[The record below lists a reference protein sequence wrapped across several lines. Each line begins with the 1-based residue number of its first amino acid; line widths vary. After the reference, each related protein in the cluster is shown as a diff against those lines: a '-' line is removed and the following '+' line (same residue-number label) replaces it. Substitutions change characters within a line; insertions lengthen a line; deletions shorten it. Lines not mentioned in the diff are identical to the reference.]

1 MSFWKGLGRAMES
14 NEAQRNVED
23 ARDEREAARGKDEAW
38 KLKVFDYNV
47 AQDKAVAKA
56 KADEVS
62 FGQTL
67 ATVGRMGKGPRRKG
81 GGSGAQTK
89 GVPASGSKPTHTIE
103 ENMARLGALGVSED
117 IVAEYAGSG
126 NQILHD
132 VLVSYNSHV
141 KSFEGTPEA
150 IEPLENYMARGLLTE
165 NPGHIPDAESLA
177 VEFGLEL
184 SKLDEKVG
192 NGVNKTWREYIMD
205 EYTVAPSTNI
215 TFEDMQKFERI
226 DTGKVTT
233 QANSSVETELKE
245 RLGRIAGQLEDTSLS
260 DAEKANLSAKSGELS
275 GALNALKD
283 GRAASA
289 IGLVGSNAILSQ
301 LMNYKG
307 GLKYKYGGGWD
318 QAIEGVTFDTEDDIN
333 EALANGSI
341 DEGDYYVFDGKIRT
355 LELEKPV
362 DITFEDFNNM
372 SEEEIAALSGTNFT
386 VDSKRIRALTPAT
399 EEEKAAAARKK
410 EEDARIAADASTTAK
425 NASEGTPDED
435 APAWAA
441 KPVVDSTAETMGRG
455 RNKVTPTVE
464 GPMDNMTEEEVRSQL
479 ADPNITNEGIN
490 RVYDVLD
497 RRFPLTGRGSRRH
510 QRPNMEM
517 SAGLNNPKVRD
528 ALSKVPAEVKGAVTS
543 IVAENDAATIE
554 GAISEITDEYG
565 EDVAVSLFTE
575 AGYQPPSMVATELN
589 NPKVRS
595 ALASKVGSEIRNGS
609 SIKQLLSTIDDWG
622 KKDLVPRGL
631 IDKID
636 AWGQGSATPKE
647 LLVKLDTWGKGGLSP
662 QEVISKIDEWGKS
675 GMSPKAVLIELDAWG
690 KGDLVPSDLLSKI
703 DGWGKSGV
711 SPQEILAKIDAWGK
725 GTK

>member
-23 ARDEREAARGKDEAW
+23 AQAEREAARGKDEAW

-56 KADEVS
+56 KADQLS
-62 FGQTL
+62 FEQTNTL
-67 ATVGRMGKGPRRKG
+67 VNQMGVNYRPG
-81 GGSGAQTK
+81 GGGRQGQGK
-89 GVPASGSKPTHTIE
+89 PSGSKPTRTTN
-103 ENMARLGALGVSED
+103 ENMEILVSLGASKD
-117 IVAEYAGSG
+117 IVAEWGGGYGNQVLHDTINAYDSYKKGYDGPPSGLKTLDDFMAGGILTNNPGSTPDVEALAVQYGLKPSMLDEVSG
-126 NQILHD
+126 NGSTL
-132 VLVSYNSHV
+132 
-141 KSFEGTPEA
+141 
-150 IEPLENYMARGLLTE
+150 
-165 NPGHIPDAESLA
+165 
-177 VEFGLEL
+177 
-184 SKLDEKVG
+184 
-192 NGVNKTWREYIMD
+192 TWRDVITAKLGQD
-205 EYTVAPSTNI
+205 SSTSV
-215 TFEDMQKFERI
+215 TFSSNQVSDRI
-226 DTGKVTT
+226 NTGSVVD
-233 QANSSVETELKE
+233 QANSSVESNLLELQGN
-245 RLGRIAGQLEDTSLS
+245 LANQLQGENLS
-260 DAEKANLSAKSGELS
+260 DEDKARLSARA
-275 GALNALKD
+275 GAVNDALTALKD
-283 GRAASA
+283 GRAATA
-289 IGLVGSNAILSQ
+289 ISMVGPNAILSQ
-301 LMNYKG
+301 IMNYPD
-307 GLKYKYGGGWD
+307 GLTYNYGGGWD
-318 QAIEGVTFDTEDDIN
+318 QAIEGVTFETEEDIN

-341 DEGDYYVFDGKIRT
+341 DEGDYYVFDGKIKT

-479 ADPNITNEGIN
+479 DDPNITNEGVN

-510 QRPNMEM
+510 PRPNMEM
-517 SAGLNNPKVRD
+517 SSGLDNPKVRD

-595 ALASKVGSEIRNGS
+595 ALASKVGSELRNGS

-622 KKDLVPRGL
+622 KKDLVPKEL

-662 QEVISKIDEWGKS
+662 QEVVSKIDEWGKS
-675 GMSPKAVLIELDAWG
+675 GMSPKAVLLELDAWG

-703 DGWGKSGV
+703 DAWGKSGV
-711 SPQEILAKIDAWGK
+711 PPQEILAKIDAWGK
-725 GTK
+725 GTE